1 MYEQL
6 LPVIVLFACSF
17 TFSNLMIKALIV
29 PLSKFGMIDVPGI
42 RRAHATATPRGGG
55 LAISLVLIVVGPIFE
70 YIMTKS
76 FHYSGKALPP
86 FFLISLISFL
96 DDIKTIKVLVRLV
109 VHLFCASFVVY
120 SFLYPSLLLHY
131 NLPIS
136 LIFILAVTGL
146 TAFLNIYN
154 FLDGIDGI
162 TAAESI
168 HLSVTI
174 LILCYLKSEII
185 VHLNFIVGVT
195 TLICACSISFMIFN
209 WPPAKIF
216 LGDVGSISL
225 GFLIGLN
232 LLLIAAASERLFL
245 SATIASLYYLA
256 DGGLTI
262 LIRLLNGEKIWQPHL
277 KHFFQKAVKR
287 GMSHKQVV
295 KRIILCNFILMI
307 LSVSGLYVPLISLFF
322 AVIVVSI
329 TLIKLSK

>member
-6 LPVIVLFACSF
+6 SPVIILFACSF
-17 TFSNLMIKALIV
+17 TLANLMIKALIT
-29 PLSKFGMIDVPGI
+29 PLSKFGMIDVPGT
-42 RRAHATATPRGGG
+42 RRAHSTATPRGGG
-55 LAISLVLIVVGPIFE
+55 LAISLVLMIVGPLFE

-76 FHYSGKALPP
+76 FYYSAKALPP
-86 FFLISLISFL
+86 FFMISLVSFL
-96 DDIKTIKVLVRLV
+96 DDIKTIKVLIRLII
-109 VHLFCASFVVY
+109 HLFCASFVVY
-120 SFLYPSLLLHY
+120 SFLYPSLLIHY

-168 HLSVTI
+168 HLCMTI
-174 LILCYLKSEII
+174 LILCHLKSEII
-185 VHLNFIVGVT
+185 VHLNFIVGIT

-209 WPPAKIF
+209 WSPAKIF

-245 SATIASLYYLA
+245 SAGIASLYYIA

-262 LIRLLNGEKIWQPHL
+262 LIRKTFPWL
-277 KHFFQKAVKR
+277 R
-287 GMSHKQVV
+287 S
-295 KRIILCNFILMI
+295 
-307 LSVSGLYVPLISLFF
+307 
-322 AVIVVSI
+322 
-329 TLIKLSK
+329 